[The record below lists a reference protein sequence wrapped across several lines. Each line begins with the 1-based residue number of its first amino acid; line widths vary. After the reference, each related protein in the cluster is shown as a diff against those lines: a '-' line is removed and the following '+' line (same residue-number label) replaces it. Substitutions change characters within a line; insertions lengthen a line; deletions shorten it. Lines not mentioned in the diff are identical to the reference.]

1 MAIECT
7 ATYKRCFSESVV
19 SHAYSLSPSLFLSL
33 SLSLSLNTYIY
44 IYIYMYIY
52 VCVCVCVSLIYILK
66 KKKHV
71 NLQNVHITHHPHM
84 TATLQC
90 ENKLFAA
97 KLSVVSEYFSV
108 FFFIVRRD
116 M

>member
-1 MAIECT
+1 MNVQQHI
-7 ATYKRCFSESVV
+7 SVV
-19 SHAYSLSPSLFLSL
+19 FLSLLSHTHTLSLPPSFSL
-33 SLSLSLNTYIY
+33 SLSLSKYIHIY
-44 IYIYMYIY
+44 IYIYVYIC

>member
-1 MAIECT
+1 MC
-7 ATYKRCFSESVV
+7 
-19 SHAYSLSPSLFLSL
+19 
-33 SLSLSLNTYIY
+33 
-44 IYIYMYIY
+44 

-66 KKKHV
+66 KKHV
-71 NLQNVHITHHPHM
+71 NLQNVHITHHPQM

-97 KLSVVSEYFSV
+97 KLSVVSECFSG